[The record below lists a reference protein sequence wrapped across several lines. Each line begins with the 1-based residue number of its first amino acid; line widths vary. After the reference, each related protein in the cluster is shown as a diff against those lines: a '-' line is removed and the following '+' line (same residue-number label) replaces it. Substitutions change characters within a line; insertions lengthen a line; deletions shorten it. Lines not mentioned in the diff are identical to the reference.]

1 MLRRKTVGVFMT
13 SAIHYVPENPL
24 VKKHTEE
31 LPRWQREIVTA
42 QTDKVAAM
50 TNGSKEVQELLQR
63 AYARVDRR
71 KRRH

>member
-1 MLRRKTVGVFMT
+1 MT
-13 SAIHYVPENPL
+13 GAIHYVPKHPL
-24 VKKHTEE
+24 VRKHTEE

-42 QTDKVAAM
+42 QTEKVATM
-50 TNGSKEVQELLQR
+50 TNGSKEVRELLQR